1 MSLQQAFDN
10 SGTNSQKP
18 YDNELIYQNLTKEK
32 EEEKPAV
39 KSKKKNEPEEDDED
53 ESSIKEE
60 REYNRQLSSGTDG
73 DLTDIIGLGGKILIL
88 HDELLHKVF
97 SYLPVDSYG
106 SLALVSPHWKHFT
119 RTEAVYRRLCE
130 RLYLQQSKRKQLH
143 LSRFGGKYRT
153 MLEQRPRVRAAGGC
167 YVLKYSY
174 IKKIQRDM
182 WTEVRHNWKLDY
194 RRIFGPLVEYVV
206 LVPHPFVADP
216 QRRDSGNCI
225 LPLLLFPRGRAS
237 TVCSFLCTS
246 SRDVS
251 QAPKGLS
258 EEERRSCGC
267 LGDISGSERHSYHYS
282 PTGMAHRQVQA
293 DHRQRQNE
301 WQIWT
306 SDLGRASIIA
316 LRLF

>member
-182 WTEVRHNWKLDY
+182 WTEVRRNWITGESLGHWSSSTGSSPFRGRSPKARFWKLY
-194 RRIFGPLVEYVV
+194 TTVTSISKKTGEY
-206 LVPHPFVADP
+206 FM
-216 QRRDSGNCI
+216 
-225 LPLLLFPRGRAS
+225 LFPLHLLTR
-237 TVCSFLCTS
+237 CFP
-246 SRDVS
+246 D
-251 QAPKGLS
+251 
-258 EEERRSCGC
+258 
-267 LGDISGSERHSYHYS
+267 Y
-282 PTGMAHRQVQA
+282 
-293 DHRQRQNE
+293 
-301 WQIWT
+301 
-306 SDLGRASIIA
+306 
-316 LRLF
+316 